1 MCGLGSGDNGEWT
14 FLDLIGLMS
23 FFIGVQNL
31 DLNVTQ
37 EDAQNLEHQLNNNV
51 QLLLTE
57 LHGHLENQD
66 KKLDAILKRLEAVE
80 NDNKRNLFK
89 DSGADDKWTDAP

>member
-1 MCGLGSGDNGEWT
+1 MSGLGSGDNGEWT
-14 FLDLIGLMS
+14 FLDLISLMS
-23 FFIGVQNL
+23 FFIGIQNL

-57 LHGHLENQD
+57 LHGHLETQD
-66 KKLDAILKRLEAVE
+66 KQLKEILQRLEDIE
-80 NDNKRNLFK
+80 NGYKR
-89 DSGADDKWTDAP
+89 DIH